1 MADNEEQ
8 GAALMALIRKHKVAL
23 GVGAVVL
30 VLIAMGDEQRPTP
43 AGPDYVPAIDSPG
56 TGAPDGFDK
65 RKWDEDQRRD
75 DEQQRRRIDGIREVE
90 RCADENGRIVEVPAG
105 TCT

>member
-1 MADNEEQ
+1 MSNNDDQ
-8 GAALMALIRKHKVAL
+8 GAALMAMIRKHKVAL
-23 GVGAVVL
+23 GIGAAVL
-30 VLIAMGDEQRPTP
+30 VLVAMSNEQGSAPSGFDGPVADTRGD
-43 AGPDYVPAIDSPG
+43 GN
-56 TGAPDGFDK
+56 PDGFDK

-90 RCADENGRIVEVPAG
+90 HCPDENGRIVEVPAG